1 MLRLRRNHIIVLAFL
16 FLTLCTS
23 GCWDRKE
30 IENRGYVLGIAI
42 DHVPPGEGKA
52 IDQAPQSA
60 GGRKYRVTV
69 EMPKFRKSESN
80 KEVSTS
86 QSHFLWSGEG
96 ESIFAIMRMLGNKV
110 YFAPFFEDTQVII
123 LSESVAREGIANVLD
138 FFTRDAEMR
147 WRMNVVVASEPAE
160 DILSAKLKVEETNS
174 IFLAK
179 LMRNESKSPYFA
191 GKAVIGKVAKAMR
204 RNRSI
209 AVPIVMLGDQ
219 EVRLGRAALIN
230 SKHKMVGE
238 LTEREVMAAKLLRR
252 TLEQGIV
259 VVPNPANPQATAVF
273 EIYETKIK
281 VNPRIQNGS
290 PSFVLDA
297 KLTGTLGES
306 MVSEQ
311 DALDPKFITKVEKA
325 VAIQLQQ
332 DVEAAFRKLQQLK
345 TDVCEL
351 GDLFDRQQPQ
361 YWKQVKERWDE
372 EVFPDSQ
379 LVTAISVQI
388 RRPVITR

>member
-1 MLRLRRNHIIVLAFL
+1 MLRLRHNHIIVLSLL

-42 DHVPPGEGKA
+42 DHVPSGEGKE

-60 GGRKYRVTV
+60 GERKYRVTV
-69 EMPKFRKSESN
+69 EMPKFRKSESS

-123 LSESVAREGIANVLD
+123 ISESVAREGIANVLD

-147 WRMNVVVASEPAE
+147 WRMNLVVASERAE
-160 DILSAKLKVEETNS
+160 SILSAKLKVEETNS
-174 IFLAK
+174 IFLSK

-191 GKAVIGKVAKAMR
+191 GKAEIGKVAKAMR

-252 TLEQGIV
+252 TLEQGII

-273 EIYETKIK
+273 EIYETNVK
-281 VNPRIQNGS
+281 VNPQVQNNK
-290 PSFVLDA
+290 PLFVLEA
-297 KLTGTLGES
+297 KLTGTLGEN
-306 MVSEQ
+306 MVIEQ
-311 DALDPKFITKVEKA
+311 DSLDPDFTAKVEKA
-325 VAIQLQQ
+325 VASQLQQ
-332 DVEAAFRKLQQLK
+332 DVEAAFRKLQQLE

-351 GDLFDRQQPQ
+351 GDLLDRQQPQ

-379 LVTAISVQI
+379 LVTAISVEI